1 METTIDIKNYLT
13 EEEIRN
19 ICEDQLR
26 SSIAYQFRQESE
38 ITRLISNL
46 SYEFIFKA
54 ISSEIGCDS
63 FELIHK
69 KVKELIEEGSDIRYL
84 LFHRASNWDKIDSP
98 GVTMINKALKD
109 NEDLIKTKVVEA
121 INKYSINED
130 EFRELILEVIDEKL
144 FSNKKISDNEFK

>member
-26 SSIAYQFRQESE
+26 SSIAYQFRQERE

-46 SYEFIFKA
+46 SYEFMFKV

-63 FELIHK
+63 FELILK
-69 KVKELIEEGSDIRYL
+69 KVKELIEKGSDIRYL
-84 LFHRASNWDKIDSP
+84 LFHRANDYDKIDSP
-98 GVTMINKALKD
+98 SITMINKALKD
-109 NEDLIKTKVVEA
+109 NEDLIRTKVVEA
-121 INKYSINED
+121 ISKYSINED
-130 EFRELILEVIDEKL
+130 EFREFILSVIDEKL
-144 FSNKKISDNEFK
+144 FLNKKNYRQ